1 MNKEN
6 IFESVQN
13 IFREVF
19 DEEDL
24 IIANETNSEDIE
36 EWDSLNHINLVI
48 SIEKQF
54 GIRFM
59 TGELQLLKDVG
70 EMIDL
75 LDTKINRIT

>member
-6 IFESVQN
+6 IFGSVQN

-24 IIANETNSEDIE
+24 IIGNETNSEDIE

-75 LDTKINRIT
+75 LDIKINRIT

>member
-6 IFESVQN
+6 IFGSVQN

-24 IIANETNSEDIE
+24 IIGNETNSKDIE

-48 SIEKQF
+48 TIEKQF

-75 LDTKINRIT
+75 LDIKINRIT